1 MTATQPMS
9 DWLFESLPEV
19 YRTRDAAQGYPLRA
33 FLAVLGEQGDA
44 LWDEAHRL
52 YDNQFL
58 ETCEPWL
65 VPYLAAL
72 LGYRPV
78 HEIGPV
84 SQRAL
89 AAQWIAMVRS
99 KGTAATLEEVARG
112 ATAWPAR
119 VVEFFQLLA
128 HPQYSNHARPSVHG
142 TLDLRDAQRLEDLG
156 GAFDA
161 AHYSVAVGRIAR
173 GEGLHNIANVGLY
186 LWRLRPGRWPRHR
199 ALRIGTRRYACHP
212 LGLDTQCFNLPETE
226 ADRRSLAGPRHLP
239 IPLSR
244 RRLHHD
250 LASFHPRAFRIWIDG
265 IEVAASA
272 LCICDLSD
280 QGAGWAHMPDSLV
293 ALDPVLGR
301 IATPAAA
308 AAPTRV
314 EVLFHDAF
322 PGEVGGGS
330 YERAASFAEALTPVA
345 AVSLGGNLQTAINS
359 VQTGGVVELRDS
371 ERFDGAFAID
381 VAADERIE
389 LRAANGE
396 RPVLGLTADLA
407 ITGAAESE
415 VTLNGLLVAGGALIV
430 PDDGSNALRR
440 LTLRHMT
447 LLPGIAAAADG
458 TPQQPQAP
466 SLVIEAPNVLV
477 EIEWSILGAIRAH
490 PSTVIVI
497 RDSAVDA
504 TERHHVA
511 LAGLDGIGPAGLVTI
526 ENATLIGK
534 VHAHV
539 FTLVSNSILDA
550 AIAGP
555 GDAWPLAVRAD
566 DTQQGCARFSW
577 IPPGS
582 RVPRRY
588 RCQPSLALGEAL
600 RAAREADP
608 ALSPLAM
615 ATIERR
621 IIAPLKPA
629 YTARRYGAP
638 GYLQLLTAVPA
649 AIRAGADDESEMGLW
664 GHVHQPQRESNF
676 AVRVEE
682 FLPSGLE
689 VRHVYA
695 T

>member
-1 MTATQPMS
+1 MNANLPMG
-9 DWLFESLPEV
+9 DWLYDTLPEV
-19 YRTRDAAQGYPLRA
+19 YRLRDAEQGHPLRA
-33 FLAVLGEQGDA
+33 YLAVLGEQGDA
-44 LWDEAHRL
+44 LWDEAQRL

-72 LGYRPV
+72 FGYRPV

-89 AAQWIAMVRS
+89 AAQWIALVRS

-112 ATAWPAR
+112 ATGWPAR

-128 HPQYSNHARPSVHG
+128 HPQHVNHARDQVHG
-142 TLDLRDAQRLEDLG
+142 ALDLRDAQRLEDLG
-156 GAFDA
+156 TALDS
-161 AHYSVAVGRIAR
+161 AHYSVGAGRIAR
-173 GEGLHNIANVGLY
+173 GEGLHNIANIGLY
-186 LWRLRPGRWPRHR
+186 LWRLRPGPWPRHR

-212 LGLDTQCFNLPETE
+212 LGLDTQCFNLPLTE
-226 ADRRSLAGPRHLP
+226 ADRRSLAGPQHLP

-244 RRLHHD
+244 RRLHED
-250 LASFHPRAFRIWIDG
+250 LAGYHPRAFRIWIDG
-265 IEVAASA
+265 IEVAPAA
-272 LCICDLSD
+272 LCICNLSD
-280 QGAGWAHMPDSLV
+280 QGAGWAHMPDTLV
-293 ALDPVLGR
+293 AFDPVLGR
-301 IATPAAA
+301 IATPASQP
-308 AAPTRV
+308 APNRV

-322 PGEVGGGS
+322 PGDVGGGA
-330 YERAASFAEALTPVA
+330 YERAASFAEALTPIVP
-345 AVSLGGNLQTAINS
+345 VNLGGSLQAAIDA

-381 VAADERIE
+381 AAADERIE

-396 RPVLGLTADLA
+396 RPVLGLTADCT

-415 VTLNGLLVAGGALIV
+415 VTLNGLLIAGGALVV
-430 PDDGSNALRR
+430 PDTGANALRR

-447 LLPGIAAAADG
+447 LLPGITAAPDG

-466 SLVIEAPNVLV
+466 SLVIEAPGVLV
-477 EIEWSILGAIRAH
+477 EIEHSVLGGIRAH

-497 RDSAVDA
+497 RDSAIDA
-504 TERHHVA
+504 IERHHVA
-511 LAGLDGIGPAGLVTI
+511 CAALDGIGAAGLVTI
-526 ENATLIGK
+526 EDSTVIGK
-534 VHAHV
+534 IHARV
-539 FTLVSNSILDA
+539 FTLISNSILDA
-550 AIAGP
+550 ALDPAG
-555 GDAWPLAVRAD
+555 DTWPLAIHAE

-577 IPPGS
+577 IPSGS

-600 RAAREADP
+600 RAAKEANP
-608 ALSPLAM
+608 ALSPLAI

-621 IIAPLKPA
+621 IVTPLKPA
-629 YTARRYGAP
+629 YTARRYGRP
-638 GYLQLLTAVPA
+638 GYLQLLTAAPL
-649 AIRAGADDESEMGLW
+649 AIRTGADDESEMGLW
-664 GHVHQPQRESNF
+664 SHVHQPHRESNF
-676 AVRVEE
+676 AVRTEE

-689 VRHVYA
+689 ANHVYA